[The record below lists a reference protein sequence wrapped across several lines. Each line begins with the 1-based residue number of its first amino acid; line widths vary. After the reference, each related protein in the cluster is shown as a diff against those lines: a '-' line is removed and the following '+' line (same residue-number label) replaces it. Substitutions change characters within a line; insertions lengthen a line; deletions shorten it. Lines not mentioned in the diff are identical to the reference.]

1 VILIVEKAIVL
12 MKKWHGRASR
22 RKLIGIIFCRHRI
35 PAMQLRPSKP
45 PSRHALPTTIIFT
58 DR

>member
-22 RKLIGIIFCRHRI
+22 KKLTGMIFRRHRI
-35 PAMQLRPSKP
+35 PVMQLRPSKP
-45 PSRHALPTTIIFT
+45 PSRHALPTTIIIT